1 MTNSNKEI
9 ELKYLV
15 SRQCS
20 SKKLARKLRK
30 TLTKFGFE
38 IDASDKSTLHD
49 VYYDGDTN
57 ELERAGWT
65 LRLRADHNSNTL
77 TLKSTTATSG
87 LFRRTELEETF
98 PRKLTEAKDQLHIPV
113 KSRIG
118 GYMKDLQL
126 PISMLNPAYRHVNRR
141 HRKRI
146 THPSTPETS
155 IQWSI
160 DKIESAGTNLSYVEF
175 EFELERGSESILAHL
190 RLIADTTEGLYPS
203 RMSKSARGTYA
214 HQPERYPQA
223 QPFTLLPNWQT
234 QANTLVKPGLSYLVD
249 CEPFAYEAVHPEGV
263 HQLRVAIR
271 RTSATLNLIGVG
283 LPAQV
288 RQNIDAQLAQL
299 MKSLGKVRDN
309 DVHRAQVSAYLN
321 KKTWRAY
328 KRFLDRSQ
336 QDNQRSL
343 REMLDANFAN
353 LKRDLANLV
362 ANVEKFDGENS
373 EIAAPAAKTDIQPAL
388 KAAQGTAETI
398 SPYSSNK
405 DLHRFRIEIKQLRYQ
420 LEFLVKIDE
429 RAEDLILQTSNLQR
443 ILGHLQDS
451 RVACA
456 KIKKYL
462 RGKSKAEKAA
472 LNRFVAKQKA
482 LAKKGR
488 GQLSKASVEF
498 ISSARNN
505 GYSQHPS
512 D

>member
-1 MTNSNKEI
+1 MTKNNKEI

-20 SKKLARKLRK
+20 PKKLARKFCK

-77 TLKSTTATSG
+77 TLKSTTAASG
-87 LFRRTELEETF
+87 LFRRTELEESF
-98 PRKLTEAKDQLHIPV
+98 PRKLTEAKDQLRIPV

-118 GYMKDLQL
+118 RYMKDLKL
-126 PISMLNPAYRHVNRR
+126 PISMLKPAYRHVNRR

-146 THPSTPETS
+146 THPSAPETS

-160 DKIESAGTNLSYVEF
+160 DKIESAGSNLSYVEF
-175 EFELERGSESILAHL
+175 ELELERGSESILAHL
-190 RLIADTTEGLYPS
+190 RLIADTTQGLYPS
-203 RMSKSARGTYA
+203 RMSKSVRGTYA
-214 HQPERYPQA
+214 HQPQRYPQA
-223 QPFTLLPNWQT
+223 QPFTFLPSWQT
-234 QANTLVKPGLSYLVD
+234 HANTLVKQGLSNLVD

-271 RTSATLNLIGVG
+271 RTSAALNLIGVG
-283 LPAQV
+283 LPAQT
-288 RQNIDAQLAQL
+288 RQTIDAQLAQL
-299 MKSLGKVRDN
+299 MKSLGRVRDS

-328 KRFLDRSQ
+328 KRFLDCSQ
-336 QDNQRSL
+336 LDNQRSL
-343 REMLDANFAN
+343 REMLDTNIARLN
-353 LKRDLANLV
+353 RDLADLV
-362 ANVEKFDGENS
+362 ANVEKSDGENS
-373 EIAAPAAKTDIQPAL
+373 EIGAPAAKTDIQPAL
-388 KAAQGTAETI
+388 NAALSTAETI
-398 SPYSSNK
+398 TPNSSSK
-405 DLHRFRIEIKQLRYQ
+405 DLHRFRIQIKRLRYQ

-429 RAEDLILQTSNLQR
+429 RAQDLILQTSNLQS
-443 ILGHLQDS
+443 ILGHHQDT

-482 LAKKGR
+482 LAKR
-488 GQLSKASVEF
+488 ARAQLSKASAEF
-498 ISSARNN
+498 ITSAGNK
-505 GYSQHPS
+505 GYSQRS
-512 D
+512 CD